1 MGIIDIIL
9 YAALTLTIFLQGS
22 AMTSLAERV
31 SILEEDLENISNE
44 LDVVYDH
51 VFDSDEG

>member
-1 MGIIDIIL
+1 MGIVDIIL
-9 YAALTLTIFLQGS
+9 YAALALIIFLQGS

>member
-9 YAALTLTIFLQGS
+9 YAALTLIIFLQGS

>member
-1 MGIIDIIL
+1 MEIIDLIL
-9 YAALTLTIFLQGS
+9 YAALTLIIFLQGS

>member
-1 MGIIDIIL
+1 MEIIDLIL
-9 YAALTLTIFLQGS
+9 YAALILIIFLQGS